1 MLFLVVRFEMFGF
14 FNNGFGFRYS
24 DFDLCMIFFDFFVLE
39 VNFFLSIGVFF
50 KEGILYNLMN

>member
-1 MLFLVVRFEMFGF
+1 MLLFLVVRFEMFGF

-39 VNFFLSIGVFF
+39 VNFF
-50 KEGILYNLMN
+50 